1 MFCFFCCVFFFYL
14 VCNPK
19 LILHISGTFQQ
30 SCRKLHRKTEEADN
44 AVKVVLSK
52 LPSCCDELGKMDL
65 DDSTIE
71 NMCSD
76 MAASMEAV
84 ERHEVEIS
92 EYQADICTTSH
103 DMLLLYTGSSDIEVG
118 LLFLDIKF
126 QHIFDCLKAVLHLLV
141 ERTSEDLDG
150 MIEVFWQSVITRN

>member
-1 MFCFFCCVFFFYL
+1 VFFFIYF
-14 VCNPK
+14 VYDPK
-19 LILHISGTFQQ
+19 LILQISGTFQQ

-52 LPSCCDELGKMDL
+52 LSSCCDELGKMDL

-92 EYQADICTTSH
+92 AYQANIRTTSH
-103 DMLLLYTGSSDIEVG
+103 DMLLLYSGSRDIEVG
-118 LLFLDIKF
+118 PLLLKL
-126 QHIFDCLKAVLHLLV
+126 QHIF
-141 ERTSEDLDG
+141 
-150 MIEVFWQSVITRN
+150 